1 MSSLHVASTQSQYYN
16 KQLLYIIILV
26 IFTHMSTVIQKL
38 YCLSICFVIWASS
51 FGQTSIQLI
60 MKNDGKHKF
69 EKIDVFDISQK
80 EFYSIKYQDT
90 ASFSFKKT
98 NIDNYVIRYQ
108 TNDKVYKQ
116 FIWLDKGTIKIEV
129 HIDDLA
135 LKIDTVYNSPVY
147 YEHLNFSKNYTSL
160 YQNKDTASLSEVL
173 LKLYEK
179 NIDNPYSLQ
188 FGQLYIDLHKNSKE
202 NLLKLKTLTDRQG
215 DKFSWFIFY
224 QTVNHKLNKILT
236 ITSLDLN
243 AYTFINSSNKKV
255 KLPTLSDNK
264 YYLLDFWFLACKPCL
279 SDHKE
284 ISKKQQ
290 LLAANKIE
298 LISISIDK
306 SVEELNN
313 YLNKNNYKWTNYL
326 ESDVKTITKDLIIHI
341 FPTYLILN
349 KSGEI
354 IYSQNTFQDVL
365 KWLENND

>member
-1 MSSLHVASTQSQYYN
+1 MLYRLNHYIT
-16 KQLLYIIILV
+16 KQLSYIKILV
-26 IFTHMSTVIQKL
+26 IFTHMNTVIQKL

-69 EKIDVFDISQK
+69 EKIDVFDVSQK
-80 EFYSIKYQDT
+80 EFYTIKYQDT
-90 ASFSFKKT
+90 ANFFFKKT
-98 NIDNYVIRYQ
+98 NIDNYIIRYQ

-116 FIWLDKGTIKIEV
+116 FIWLDTGLIKIEV

-160 YQNKDTASLSEVL
+160 YQKKDTAVLTDIL
-173 LKLYEK
+173 LKLFEK

-188 FGQLYIDLHKNSKE
+188 LGNNYIDLHQNSRE
-202 NLLKLKTLTDRQG
+202 NLLRLKTLTDRQG

-224 QTVNHKLNKILT
+224 QTVNQRLNKILT

-243 AYTFINSSNKKV
+243 AYTFISSSNKKV

-264 YYLLDFWFLACKPCL
+264 YYLLDFWFLACKPCI

-284 ISKKQQ
+284 IFKKQQ
-290 LLAANKIE
+290 LLAEKKIE
-298 LISISIDK
+298 LISISIDD
-306 SVEELNN
+306 SVKELNH

-326 ESDVKTITKDLIIHI
+326 ETDHKRITKDLGTST

-349 KSGEI
+349 RTGKI
-354 IYSQNTFQDVL
+354 ICSQNSFNDVL
-365 KWLENND
+365 KCLEKTIEL